1 MLLRAFILGLLTF
14 VSSALVAEPGPGR
27 QALDAFLEDLTTLQ
41 AKFEQSVL
49 DTENATAGQMHGLF
63 LLERPGKFRW
73 DYVVP
78 RKQVILADGRDV
90 WIIEE
95 DLKQVTRHY
104 QQWAL
109 KGTPAAFL
117 AMDASVEDDF
127 EIIEIGE
134 RQGMHW
140 LELLPRDPES
150 DFTRILLAFV
160 DNQLVRMEL
169 SDKFGQISR
178 FAFFELQRNLPID
191 PELFVYQGAD
201 DWDVLQG
208 ER

>member
-1 MLLRAFILGLLTF
+1 LLRLIVFGLLLAIHVA
-14 VSSALVAEPGPGR
+14 VSAAPGPGR
-27 QALDAFLEDLTTLQ
+27 QALDQFLDGLSTLQ

-49 DTENATAGQMHGLF
+49 DTENATSGQMHGLF

-104 QQWAL
+104 QKWAL

-117 AMDASVEDDF
+117 AMDAAVEDDF
-127 EIIEIGE
+127 EIVEIGE
-134 RQGMHW
+134 RMGMQW
-140 LELLPRDPES
+140 LELIPRDQES
-150 DFTRILLAFV
+150 DFNRVLLAFA
-160 DNQLVRMEL
+160 DKQLRRLEL
-169 SDKFGQISR
+169 NDKFGQISR
-178 FAFFELQRNLPID
+178 FSFYDMQRNVPID
-191 PELFVYQGAD
+191 SRLFVFEGQD

-208 ER
+208 D

>member
-1 MLLRAFILGLLTF
+1 MIQKLLFCACLLTLQG
-14 VSSALVAEPGPGR
+14 AAMAAPGPGR
-27 QALDAFLEDLTTLQ
+27 LALDEFLDGLSTLQ

-63 LLERPGKFRW
+63 LLERPGRFRW

-78 RKQVILADGRDV
+78 RKQIILADGRDV

-104 QQWAL
+104 QEWAL

-117 AMDASVEDDF
+117 AMEAKVEDDF
-127 EIIEIGE
+127 EVIEIGE
-134 RQGMHW
+134 RQGMQW

-150 DFTRILLAFV
+150 DFNRILLAFAGK
-160 DNQLVRMEL
+160 QLLRLEL
-169 SDKFGQISR
+169 NDKFGQISR
-178 FAFFELQRNLPID
+178 FSFYEMQRNLPID
-191 PELFVYQGAD
+191 PQLFVYEGKD

-208 ER
+208 D